1 LVTYPAAV
9 DVSEELLE
17 AVTMVIVTRSGD
29 RRCKLRPYDRAL
41 CTLVYLRKHDT
52 LAQIAAGFRVSIAT
66 VFRYIRDT
74 TDLLAGFAPDLK
86 EALTSTDPGGYL
98 LLDGTVAEMD
108 RTQEEDHFSGK
119 VKRSGVNL
127 QLVTNHAGKILW
139 LSPALPGAVNDVKAA
154 RTHRIMEIC
163 EELGFEVL
171 ADLGYVGAG
180 GTVITPIKRAPKMEL
195 SDKHKAS
202 NRVHA
207 GLRAPVERGFA
218 KIKNWRILRHA
229 RLSPNRLTA
238 VAAAILTLTIYT

>member
-1 LVTYPAAV
+1 
-9 DVSEELLE
+9 
-17 AVTMVIVTRSGD
+17 MVIVTRSGD
-29 RRCKLRPYDRAL
+29 RRCKLRPYDRAP

-66 VFRYIRDT
+66 AFRYIRDT
-74 TDLLAGFAPDLK
+74 TDLPAGFAPDLK

-180 GTVITPIKRAPKMEL
+180 ERSSPRSSAPRRRSCPASTRPRTGSTP
-195 SDKHKAS
+195 AS
-202 NRVHA
+202 
-207 GLRAPVERGFA
+207 
-218 KIKNWRILRHA
+218 A
-229 RLSPNRLTA
+229 RRSNAASPRSRTGGSSA
-238 VAAAILTLTIYT
+238 MRDSARTD

>member
-1 LVTYPAAV
+1 
-9 DVSEELLE
+9 
-17 AVTMVIVTRSGD
+17 MVIVTRSGD

-66 VFRYIRDT
+66 AFRYIRDT

-163 EELGFEVL
+163 EKLGFEVL

-180 GTVITPIKRAPKMEL
+180 GTVITPSITSRSRTTTPHRPRRAPRPPH
-195 SDKHKAS
+195 SGPRRTHQ
-202 NRVHA
+202 RVPDLQLIP
-207 GLRAPVERGFA
+207 LRTR
-218 KIKNWRILRHA
+218 R
-229 RLSPNRLTA
+229 S
-238 VAAAILTLTIYT
+238 AAESCI